1 MEEEYMVTI
10 QNFNMHQEQL
20 MYSNYSS
27 IKVADMNQ
35 QIPTVIYILVLIIT
49 GVIGN
54 STALFIFTKFYK
66 ESTYRVFVR
75 SLSFVDLMVCMTHM
89 PLEIMYLLKLS
100 WFYNEAAC
108 KTYRYFDYCLNY
120 LSIVLIVLIAIERY
134 LKICKPLSKWQI
146 SAKLSN
152 KLSVLGILIAAVAA
166 LPRIFTNG
174 NHVIVVENVTLIA
187 CGVDH
192 EDQYETVSF
201 VIYFSIVGLMYVS
214 VTVFLTFAY
223 SSIIKTIFQRQ
234 NNLFRGQPSKHLS
247 TIVTNIRRSSDQN
260 NEQETSF
267 DQEIIQ
273 AKRASVRTTKT
284 LFIITVTFVL
294 AHMPFVI
301 MSFVVGLDSSISAN
315 LKNPKLSLYQ
325 IGMRLYMV
333 NNVINPIVYG
343 LTDTRF
349 QRAGRYIYQNCNC
362 KKGIVHANSSIS

>member
-1 MEEEYMVTI
+1 
-10 QNFNMHQEQL
+10 
-20 MYSNYSS
+20 
-27 IKVADMNQ
+27 MNQ
-35 QIPTVIYILVLIIT
+35 QIPTVIYITVLIIT

-75 SLSFVDLMVCMTHM
+75 SLSFVDLMVCITHM
-89 PLEIMYLLKLS
+89 PLEIMYLLKLT

-152 KLSVLGILIAAVAA
+152 KLSVLGILISAIAA

-201 VIYFSIVGLMYVS
+201 VIYFSIVGLMYVT

-234 NNLFRGQPSKHLS
+234 NKLFRGQPSMHLF
-247 TIVTNIRRSSDQN
+247 TIVNNIRRSSDQN
-260 NEQETSF
+260 NEQENSF

-273 AKRASVRTTKT
+273 GKK
-284 LFIITVTFVL
+284 L
-294 AHMPFVI
+294 PCEP
-301 MSFVVGLDSSISAN
+301 
-315 LKNPKLSLYQ
+315 LKHYLS
-325 IGMRLYMV
+325 
-333 NNVINPIVYG
+333 
-343 LTDTRF
+343 
-349 QRAGRYIYQNCNC
+349 
-362 KKGIVHANSSIS
+362 